1 MCNSSG
7 FVLLSK
13 ILHHMSLTEGEG
25 GGSQQGKREEERE
38 SYIIG
43 CMC

>member
-25 GGSQQGKREEERE
+25 SQQGKREEERE